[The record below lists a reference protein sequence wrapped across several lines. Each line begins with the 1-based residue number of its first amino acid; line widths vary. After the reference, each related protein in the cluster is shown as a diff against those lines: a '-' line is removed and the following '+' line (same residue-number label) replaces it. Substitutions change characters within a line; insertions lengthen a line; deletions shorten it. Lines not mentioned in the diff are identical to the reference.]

1 MYDVHICIF
10 EYMYICFCEYMYVY
24 TSRSQSLHILLFS
37 FISSFLLFLLH
48 PSPLSPPLRSPTLTR
63 TRTQLHTHTQSHS
76 IYALILVRMCARACV
91 CLSSLPNPESLVNK
105 PLPNSEVQKSGP
117 NRRPAAVCLPSTFWR
132 NRAPFPS
139 SPRITSTNSKCHR
152 NARARGG
159 TRM

>member
-1 MYDVHICIF
+1 MYDVYICMF
-10 EYMYICFCEYMYVY
+10 DYMYICFCEYMYVY
-24 TSRSQSLHILLFS
+24 TSRSQSLHILFS
-37 FISSFLLFLLH
+37 FISFLLFLLH
-48 PSPLSPPLRSPTLTR
+48 PSPLSPPLRSPALTR

-91 CLSSLPNPESLVNK
+91 CLPSFPNPESLVNK

-117 NRRPAAVCLPSTFWR
+117 NRRPAAVCLPSTFRR

-139 SPRITSTNSKCHR
+139 SPRIASTNSKCHR